1 MHVYTLKVVTLLTI
15 VTVLKEA
22 VKCKE
27 NALKYAYI
35 GHTLELGKFSL
46 TRTYQVG
53 KLLLTF
59 VICIFFWEV
68 AVLK

>member
-1 MHVYTLKVVTLLTI
+1 MI
-15 VTVLKEA
+15 FKEA

-59 VICIFFWEV
+59 VNCIFFWEV